1 MGGICIN
8 SNLDFDYCSHEYPE
22 LSVYWMILAGKL
34 NMAKNVLSFKKM
46 PILFLINSFSWLFFA
61 WRLQ

>member
-1 MGGICIN
+1 MGGIN
-8 SNLDFDYCSHEYPE
+8 NKLDFDDCRHEYPA

-34 NMAKNVLSFKKM
+34 NMLENVLSFKKM
-46 PILFLINSFSWLFFA
+46 LILFLINSFTWLFFG